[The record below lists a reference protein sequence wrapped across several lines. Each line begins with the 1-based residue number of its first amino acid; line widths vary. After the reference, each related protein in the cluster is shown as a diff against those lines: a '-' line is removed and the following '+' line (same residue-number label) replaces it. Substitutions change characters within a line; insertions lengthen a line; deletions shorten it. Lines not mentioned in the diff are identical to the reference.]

1 MTDMSS
7 TFGESESVTGSV
19 ILPGPNRTGNKAVV
33 ELGFSYNSVSGKLV
47 VRLVEL
53 RQLTSASRNTS
64 VQLRL
69 LLLPDRKQRCKSK
82 LRYINEDGSTV
93 TMMETFVF
101 SRIEPGELSSTGI
114 RLRLYCSER
123 LRRERLL
130 GEAFVGLASLTLD
143 HQREQS
149 LLVALET
156 KSGPFKVSLLVYYTS
171 TNKLLLLLHL
181 FFTCTISHGRKNSQ
195 HTSSNYFCKI
205 FCIQPL
211 SYSNAR
217 PPYFNFFFIFIFC
230 LNKF

>member
-1 MTDMSS
+1 MIDMTDMSS

-19 ILPGPNRTGNKAVV
+19 ILPGPNRIANKAVI
-33 ELGFSYNSVSGKLV
+33 EMGFSYNSVSGKLV

-82 LRYINEDGSTV
+82 LRYTNEDGSTV
-93 TMMETFVF
+93 SLMETFVF

-130 GEAFVGLASLTLD
+130 GEAFVGLASMTLD

-156 KSGPFKVSLLVYYTS
+156 KSGPFKVSFHPSRL
-171 TNKLLLLLHL
+171 
-181 FFTCTISHGRKNSQ
+181 FTCTQVTDERIGQIS
-195 HTSSNYFCKI
+195 
-205 FCIQPL
+205 
-211 SYSNAR
+211 
-217 PPYFNFFFIFIFC
+217 FFISFRSHWPPWGGAQAAAAAGAT
-230 LNKF
+230 LVRPRSVRRSSGHRK

>member
-19 ILPGPNRTGNKAVV
+19 ILPGPNRTANKAVV
-33 ELGFSYNSVSGKLV
+33 EMGFSYNSVSGKLV

-82 LRYINEDGSTV
+82 LRYTNEDGSTV
-93 TMMETFVF
+93 SLMETFVF

-130 GEAFVGLASLTLD
+130 GEAFVGLASMTLD

-156 KSGPFKVSLLVYYTS
+156 KSGPFKVSFHPSRLFYVYT
-171 TNKLLLLLHL
+171 
-181 FFTCTISHGRKNSQ
+181 SHGRKNFRP
-195 HTSSNYFCKI
+195 HHFKI
-205 FCIQPL
+205 LVKFLFNSILEVAGRPGAEHKQQQQPG
-211 SYSNAR
+211 
-217 PPYFNFFFIFIFC
+217 
-230 LNKF
+230 